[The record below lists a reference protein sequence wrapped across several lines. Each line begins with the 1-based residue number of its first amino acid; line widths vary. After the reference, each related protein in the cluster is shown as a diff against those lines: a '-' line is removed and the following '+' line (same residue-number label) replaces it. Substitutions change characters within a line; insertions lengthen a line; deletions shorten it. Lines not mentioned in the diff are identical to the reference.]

1 MFSSNC
7 SSYFFVVLHCLP
19 ALFLVYFS
27 IFCLRFSFITN
38 SYVVIIAWASFCVAE
53 QYNQYD
59 MYMLCFSSVF
69 LKHGICGVIWFIK
82 TSTQISLCS
91 CIIYFLSFLSVR
103 FLFLENEEVK
113 SSASPCPSFFPMHCS
128 DLLFFLSHDSIS
140 YLCSVLK
147 LSSVHHGSHI
157 GASCYFEVV
166 TMQVSHWQ
174 VWVRRDCRC
183 SMFSWFG
190 ELVEFWR
197 RSRRHGK
204 RGRKITCC
212 KSNGKK

>member
-38 SYVVIIAWASFCVAE
+38 SYVVIIAWASFCVVE

-91 CIIYFLSFLSVR
+91 CIIYFLSFLSVC
-103 FLFLENEEVK
+103 FLFLENEEEKWKVL
-113 SSASPCPSFFPMHCS
+113 PLRVLLSFQS
-128 DLLFFLSHDSIS
+128 IVQIFFFSLPWLHFIPVF
-140 YLCSVLK
+140 CV
-147 LSSVHHGSHI
+147 
-157 GASCYFEVV
+157 EVV
-166 TMQVSHWQ
+166 ISSPQLPHICQLLLWSGDNASKPLTGV
-174 VWVRRDCRC
+174 
-183 SMFSWFG
+183 G
-190 ELVEFWR
+190 
-197 RSRRHGK
+197 
-204 RGRKITCC
+204 
-212 KSNGKK
+212 

>member
-1 MFSSNC
+1 MSATCLVHTVVLSYSNIFILTPGKSVIVFSSNC

-38 SYVVIIAWASFCVAE
+38 SYVVIIAWASFCVVE

-69 LKHGICGVIWFIK
+69 LKHGIFGVIWFIK

-103 FLFLENEEVK
+103 FLFLENEEEKWKVLPHRVLL
-113 SSASPCPSFFPMHCS
+113 SFQSIVQIFFFFSPMTPFHTCVLCWSCHQFTTAPT
-128 DLLFFLSHDSIS
+128 
-140 YLCSVLK
+140 YLPAVTLK
-147 LSSVHHGSHI
+147 W
-157 GASCYFEVV
+157 
-166 TMQVSHWQ
+166 WQ
-174 VWVRRDCRC
+174 
-183 SMFSWFG
+183 
-190 ELVEFWR
+190 
-197 RSRRHGK
+197 
-204 RGRKITCC
+204 C
-212 KSNGKK
+212 K